1 MKYKHKSWGYC
12 SECGFGSCKHLDKNS
27 NKFWSK
33 KIKKLNKAFLILF
46 FILLFSGVSFADNIT
61 FWLKGN
67 TLYWLDT
74 ENRKPEPENFLKF
87 QLDHK
92 DPPTINQEVITSI
105 KVTKKEVFVI
115 AGNKCWILNYNQ
127 DGRGLDWYVEDWF
140 EL

>member
-1 MKYKHKSWGYC
+1 MKR
-12 SECGFGSCKHLDKNS
+12 L
-27 NKFWSK
+27 
-33 KIKKLNKAFLILF
+33 FLITVLF
-46 FILLFSGVSFADNIT
+46 LMFTSFAFADNIS
-61 FWLKGN
+61 FWFEGD
-67 TLYWLDT
+67 TLYWANT
-74 ENRKPEPENFLKF
+74 KTGKFEPQNYLKF

-92 DPPTINQEVITSI
+92 NPPTINQETITSI